1 MSFGENLRKYRKRK
15 GLSQAALGEQM
26 GLKASIIGR
35 YELNEATPKPERI
48 SQFASALD
56 VTPSELLDFEHDCLQ
71 SDSEDFFAIRLKIAR
86 NTAGLSQKQIASE
99 LDISVQTY
107 NGYETKGY
115 EPKYDMLLK
124 ICRILKVTPNYI
136 LGWDIDVK
144 QYECEFA
151 DRLRR
156 FREESN
162 LSQKELAEMVGLTA
176 QSYNNYEKRGYS
188 PTPELLVKLAVAL
201 KTTPN
206 RLLDFKI

>member
-1 MSFGENLRKYRKRK
+1 MEFFSARLIEARVKVGI
-15 GLSQAALGEQM
+15 SQAQLARELG
-26 GLKASIIGR
+26 
-35 YELNEATPKPERI
+35 
-48 SQFASALD
+48 
-56 VTPSELLDFEHDCLQ
+56 
-71 SDSEDFFAIRLKIAR
+71 
-86 NTAGLSQKQIASE
+86 
-99 LDISVQTY
+99 ISVQTY

-115 EPKYDMLLK
+115 EPKFDLLLK

-144 QYECEFA
+144 QNECPFSE
-151 DRLRR
+151 RLRR

>member
-1 MSFGENLRKYRKRK
+1 M
-15 GLSQAALGEQM
+15 
-26 GLKASIIGR
+26 
-35 YELNEATPKPERI
+35 
-48 SQFASALD
+48 
-56 VTPSELLDFEHDCLQ
+56 
-71 SDSEDFFAIRLKIAR
+71 
-86 NTAGLSQKQIASE
+86 
-99 LDISVQTY
+99 
-107 NGYETKGY
+107 
-115 EPKYDMLLK
+115 KYDMLLK

-144 QYECEFA
+144 QYECDFA